1 MSRVALVSSEPIRPR
16 MGGIGV
22 RYLEL
27 ANHLAAAGHEVT
39 LLSPAAA
46 EESAAFGR
54 AGWTARRFALAE
66 LAGELRRHDVV
77 VAQGQLAN
85 DVALAGSGVPFA
97 VDLYD
102 PFLVEHLHYLESLG
116 LDPYRNDHASW
127 VLQLARGDF
136 FLCSSEEQRLYYLGF
151 LTALG
156 RVNPESVAEDADGR
170 RLVDVVPFGL
180 PPSIP
185 PHSPYL
191 PPAPDGVRRILFGAL
206 YDWYDPWTLLD
217 ALAALDRVDWRLLVI
232 RHPDAAGTPQRRFA
246 ELEAKARASG
256 LWGSRIEAIDWVP
269 AERRFDLL
277 RDVDLL
283 AAPHRPSLETALSL
297 RTRFVEA
304 LAVGCPVVTSAGG
317 SLARLLTERDAG
329 WVAPPEDAPALT
341 AALRAIL
348 SGAPESASRVARG
361 RELAREFEASR
372 AWAPL
377 LRFIEAPR
385 VDPAKS
391 RFSYVPETI
400 APPDGLG
407 FRIRRKLRTMTAG
420 RAGGD

>member
-1 MSRVALVSSEPIRPR
+1 VSRVALVSSEPIRPR

-22 RYLEL
+22 RYFEL
-27 ANHLAAAGHEVT
+27 ANHLASAGHEVT
-39 LLSPAAA
+39 LFSPAGADETAA
-46 EESAAFGR
+46 LGRVGWTPRRFELADFGR
-54 AGWTARRFALAE
+54 
-66 LAGELRRHDVV
+66 ELRRHDVA

-85 DVALAGSGVPFA
+85 DVALAESGVPA
-97 VDLYD
+97 AIDLYD
-102 PFLVEHLHYLESLG
+102 PYLVEHLHYLESLG

-156 RVNPESVAEDADGR
+156 RVNPESVADDPEAR
-170 RLVDVVPFGL
+170 RLIDVVPFGL
-180 PPSIP
+180 PASIP

-191 PPAPDGVRRILFGAL
+191 PPAPPGVRRILFGAL

-217 ALAALDRVDWRLLVI
+217 ALATFERVDWRLLVI
-232 RHPDAAGTPQRRFA
+232 RHPDAAGTPQKRFA
-246 ELEAKARASG
+246 ELEQHARSRG

-283 AAPHRPSLETALSL
+283 AAPHRPTLETALSL

-304 LAVGCPVVTSAGG
+304 LAVGCPVVTSSGG
-317 SLARLLTERDAG
+317 SLSRLLVERDAG
-329 WVAPPEDAPALT
+329 WVVPPADAPALA
-341 AALRAIL
+341 AALSSIL
-348 SGAPESASRVARG
+348 DDLPGREDRVARG
-361 RELAREFEASR
+361 RELAREFEAAR

-377 LRFIEAPR
+377 VRFVESPR
-385 VDPAKS
+385 IDPAKS

-400 APPDGLG
+400 APSDRLA
-407 FRIRRKLRTMTAG
+407 FRIQRKLRTVMRG
-420 RAGGD
+420 PAGGG